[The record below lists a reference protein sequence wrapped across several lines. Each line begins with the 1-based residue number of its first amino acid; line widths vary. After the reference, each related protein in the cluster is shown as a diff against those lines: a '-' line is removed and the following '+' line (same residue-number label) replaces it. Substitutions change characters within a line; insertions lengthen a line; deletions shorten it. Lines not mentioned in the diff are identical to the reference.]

1 MHWLVC
7 CGSDAAWLVAGLGAA
22 TAPAAWLVHGWSCGV
37 WGMGWLVLV
46 HRNAGPT
53 TNQPLILTAAPPAGV
68 CDARNQSHAMAAIR
82 IAVGETAQWQMH
94 LEEAVLRRLADAS

>member
-22 TAPAAWLVHGWSCGV
+22 AAPAAWLVHGWSCGV

-46 HRNAGPT
+46 HR
-53 TNQPLILTAAPPAGV
+53 
-68 CDARNQSHAMAAIR
+68 R
-82 IAVGETAQWQMH
+82 VGLWGGFALGWFSRME
-94 LEEAVLRRLADAS
+94 